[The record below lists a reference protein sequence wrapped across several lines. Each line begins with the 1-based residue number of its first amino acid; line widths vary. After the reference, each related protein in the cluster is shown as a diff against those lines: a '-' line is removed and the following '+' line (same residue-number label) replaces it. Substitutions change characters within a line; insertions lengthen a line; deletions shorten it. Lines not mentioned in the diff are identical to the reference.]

1 MKRGALLATA
11 MLVAC
16 GKAPKPVPETATT
29 TVAVIAPSTAQNL
42 DALGLAD
49 RVVGVSDYC
58 AVDSMAALP
67 RVGGLTDPSLERL
80 LRLDPD
86 LLLIQGASPL
96 LEDFS
101 RESGIAFRSF
111 NTDSI
116 AAWKEE
122 VRWLGERFDAAAAA
136 TALVAD
142 LEAHLDELRA
152 ASPPLEERPRV
163 LLVAS
168 RRPGEAAGI
177 LAVGPGGFL
186 DELLEAAG
194 GHNVLAE
201 ADRRYVDLSEE
212 SLLRLDPA
220 LILELG
226 TADANPLA
234 TWRTAFPRLQAVERN
249 KVLALEGEDLLMP
262 GPGMG
267 LVAAAI
273 AEKLSD

>member
-1 MKRGALLATA
+1 VKRGALLAAA

-58 AVDSMAALP
+58 AVDSMAELP

-86 LLLIQGASPL
+86 LLLVQGASPL
-96 LEDFS
+96 LEDFA

-116 AAWKEE
+116 AAWKDE
-122 VRWLGERFDAAAAA
+122 VHWLGEHFDAAAAA

-142 LEAHLDELRA
+142 LEAQLDELRA
-152 ASPPLEERPRV
+152 AAPPLEERPRV

-194 GHNVLAE
+194 GRNVLAE

-226 TADANPLA
+226 TADADPLA
-234 TWRTAFPRLQAVERN
+234 TWRAAFPRLQAVQNN

-267 LVAAAI
+267 RVAAAI
-273 AEKLSD
+273 AEKLSG